1 MSTPV
6 IQLRE
11 LVRTYKTGEVE
22 VKAVRGVTLDIQRG
36 EFVAIMGSSGSGKS
50 TLMNTIGCL
59 DKPTSGT
66 YLLDGVA
73 VAAERL
79 HAEDRDAEP
88 GEFGQ
93 DLAFEAAGEGG
104 VEGVERH
111 LHGVEGE
118 SGLEHTEM
126 HIRILMAG
134 ESDEADFAVFLGFFE
149 GFCCA
154 AFANE

>member
-22 VKAVRGVTLDIQRG
+22 VKAVRGVTLDIHRG

-73 VAAERL
+73 VA
-79 HAEDRDAEP
+79 
-88 GEFGQ
+88 G
-93 DLAFEAAGEGG
+93 
-104 VEGVERH
+104 
-111 LHGVEGE
+111 
-118 SGLEHTEM
+118 S
-126 HIRILMAG
+126 
-134 ESDEADFAVFLGFFE
+134 
-149 GFCCA
+149 
-154 AFANE
+154 